1 MAPALEKLFCS
12 SELSAYYARL
22 HALVDSI
29 VSKKS
34 TISSPIIPIDM
45 HTGFSDEPLAD
56 DVYYNET
63 KAEFIASRY
72 YEVLNEVLQRWV
84 LAIFGG

>member
-1 MAPALEKLFCS
+1 
-12 SELSAYYARL
+12 
-22 HALVDSI
+22 
-29 VSKKS
+29 
-34 TISSPIIPIDM
+34 M

-63 KAEFIASRY
+63 KAEFIAARY